1 VFRLRQEGTQE
12 VRKENGSAT
21 EAPKEKAAS
30 KANIVKVDP
39 EPAATYSESMDFLL
53 LLRDKSEVEEE
64 QQAMLRRSKAVKV
77 DEIRESVATD
87 RYDNTTV

>member
-1 VFRLRQEGTQE
+1 
-12 VRKENGSAT
+12 
-21 EAPKEKAAS
+21 
-30 KANIVKVDP
+30 VDP

-64 QQAMLRRSKAVKV
+64 QQTMLPPSKAVEVDEQQAILRRSKAVKV